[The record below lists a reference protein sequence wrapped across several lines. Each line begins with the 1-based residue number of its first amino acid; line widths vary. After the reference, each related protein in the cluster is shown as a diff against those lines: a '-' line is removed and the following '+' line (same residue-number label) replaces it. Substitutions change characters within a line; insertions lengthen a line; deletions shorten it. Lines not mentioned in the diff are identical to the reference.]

1 MRGQKGLT
9 LLETLIALT
18 ILSVIAL
25 SIFLALDV
33 SHKTTATVDKN
44 TIAESLTRTEL
55 EYIKNSPYDTSLD
68 PGHPQYAVDPSID
81 LDGDPYNGR
90 YSITVTAERLDPE
103 NDGFDD
109 DDGIQKVTVEVDYDG
124 EEVMT
129 TEDYK
134 VDR

>member
-1 MRGQKGLT
+1 LKGQKGLT

-44 TIAESLTRTEL
+44 TTAESLTRTVHEFV
-55 EYIKNSPYDTSLD
+55 KSLD
-68 PGHPQYAVDPSID
+68 YDNTGSPDYQDEVDGNIALEPGYVVE
-81 LDGDPYNGR
+81 
-90 YSITVTAERLDPE
+90 VTAVPIDPDTYE
-103 NDGFDD
+103 ALTIPPDEDLGMQQIMVSVYYEGDL
-109 DDGIQKVTVEVDYDG
+109 
-124 EEVMT
+124 VMT

-134 VDR
+134 VYR